1 MSSNFLQTYRNHV
14 AERLVLGIPPLPLSA
29 AQTAD
34 VIELLKSPPKG
45 EDAFLV
51 DLITHRV
58 PAGVDNAAKVKASY
72 LAAVAHGNEKCA
84 LISREHATQLLGTML
99 GGYNISPMIALLD
112 DADESVATQAASGL
126 KNTLLMFDQFHDVKE
141 KADKGNSY
149 AESVMQSWA
158 NAEWFTSR
166 PEVPES
172 IMLTVFKV
180 AGEINTDDLSPA
192 PDAWSRPDIPLHA
205 LAMHKNPRPGQPVES
220 LPEEEGKRGPIKF
233 IDSLKAKGHLVAYV
247 GDVVGTGSSRKSATN
262 SVLWFTGQDIP
273 FVPNK
278 RFGGVCLGSKIA
290 PIFYNTMEDS
300 GALPIELDVS
310 EMAMGDVIELRPYDG
325 KALKDGKVIAEFK
338 LKSEVLFDEVRAG
351 GRIPLIVGRGLTAK
365 ARVALGLPAS
375 SQFRLPQD
383 PLDNGR
389 GFTLA
394 QKMVGRAV
402 GLPEGQGVRPGTY
415 CEPKMTSVGSQD
427 TTGPMTRDE
436 LKDLA
441 CLGFSAD
448 LVMQSFCHT
457 AAYPKP
463 VDVKMHHELPD
474 FMSTRGGIPLRPG
487 DGIIHS
493 WLNRMLLPDTVGTG
507 GDSHTRFP
515 IGISFP
521 AGSGLVAFGAATG
534 VMPLDMPESV
544 LVRFK
549 GEMQPGITLRDL
561 VNAIPLYAIKAGL
574 LTVAKQG
581 KVNIFSGRILEIE
594 GLPDLKVEQAFELS
608 DASAERS
615 AGGCTVHLNKE
626 PIIEYITSNITML
639 KWMIATGYSDVRTI
653 KRRIVA
659 MENWLADPQ
668 LLKGDADAEYAAV
681 IEIDLADIHE
691 PIVACPND
699 PDDVKTLSD
708 VAGSKIDEV
717 FIGSCMTNIG
727 HFRAASKLLENKR
740 DIPVKLWVAP
750 PTKMDAKQLSEEGH
764 YGVLGSAGAR
774 MEMPG
779 CSLCMGN
786 QAQVKEGATVFSTST
801 RNFPNRLGKNS
812 NVYLGSAE
820 LAAICSKLG
829 RIPTKAEYMADM
841 GVLTAS
847 SDQIYQYLNF
857 DKVKD
862 YTDLADTVKDGV
874 AA

>member
-1 MSSNFLQTYRNHV
+1 MLKTYREHV
-14 AERLVLGIPPLPLSA
+14 AERAALGIPPLPLSA
-29 AQTAD
+29 KQTAEL
-34 VIELLKSPPKG
+34 IELLKSPPKG
-45 EDAFLV
+45 EEATLV

-58 PAGVDNAAKVKASY
+58 PAGVDDAAKVKASY
-72 LAAVAHGNEKCA
+72 LAAVAHGTEKCA
-84 LISREHATQLLGTML
+84 LITRARATELLGTML
-99 GGYNISPMIALLD
+99 GGYNISPMVDLLD
-112 DADESVATQAASGL
+112 DAAVASQAAEGL
-126 KNTLLMFDQFHDVKE
+126 KKTLLMFDQFHDVKE
-141 KADKGNSY
+141 KADKGN
-149 AESVMQSWA
+149 AFAKAVLQSWA
-158 NAEWFTSR
+158 DAEWFTSR
-166 PEVPES
+166 PEVPKS
-172 IMLTVFKV
+172 ITVTILKV
-180 AGEINTDDLSPA
+180 TGETNTDDLSPA

-205 LAMHKNPRPGQPVES
+205 LAMLKNKRDGIT
-220 LPEEEGKRGPIKF
+220 PEEDGKRGPIKF
-233 IDSLKAKGHLVAYV
+233 IEDLRARGNLVAYV

-262 SVLWFTGQDIP
+262 SVLWFTGEDIP
-273 FVPNK
+273 YVPNK
-278 RFGGVCLGSKIA
+278 RFGGVCLGTKIA
-290 PIFYNTMEDS
+290 PIFYNTMEDA
-300 GALPIELDVS
+300 GALPIELDVNQ
-310 EMAMGDVIELRPYDG
+310 MNMGDVVELRPYDG
-325 KALKDGKVIAEFK
+325 KAFKDGKEIASFQV
-338 LKSEVLFDEVRAG
+338 KSDVLFDEVRAG
-351 GRIPLIVGRGLTAK
+351 GRIPLIIGRGLTAK
-365 ARVALGLPAS
+365 AREALGLKPS
-375 SQFRLPQD
+375 TLFRLPQNPVD
-383 PLDNGR
+383 THK
-389 GFTLA
+389 GFSLA
-394 QKMVGRAV
+394 QKMVGRAC

-474 FMSTRGGIPLRPG
+474 FISTRGGISLRPG
-487 DGIIHS
+487 DGVIHS
-493 WLNRMLLPDTVGTG
+493 WLNRLLLPDTVGTG

-521 AGSGLVAFGAATG
+521 AGSGLVAFAAATG

-549 GEMQPGITLRDL
+549 GKMQNGITLRDL

-574 LTVAKQG
+574 LTVEKKG
-581 KVNIFSGRILEIE
+581 KKNIFSGRILEIE

-615 AGGCTVHLNKE
+615 AAGCTVHLNKE
-626 PIIEYITSNITML
+626 PIQEYINSNITMM
-639 KWMIATGYSDVRTI
+639 KWMIANGYSDARTLA
-653 KRRIVA
+653 RRIA
-659 MENWLADPQ
+659 AQEAWLKDPQ
-668 LLKGDADAEYAAV
+668 LLKGDADADYAAV

-699 PDDVKTLSD
+699 PDDVKTLAE
-708 VAGSKIDEV
+708 VAGAKIDEV

-750 PTKMDAKQLSEEGH
+750 PTKMDAKQLSDEGH

-812 NVYLGSAE
+812 FVYLGSAE

-829 RIPTKAEYMADM
+829 RIPTKEEYLADM
-841 GVLTAS
+841 GVLTAA
-847 SDQIYQYLNF
+847 SDKVYQYLNF
-857 DKVKD
+857 DKISD
-862 YTDLADTVKDGV
+862 YTESAATVKDGV

>member
-1 MSSNFLQTYRNHV
+1 MSDFLQSYRAHV
-14 AERLVLGIPPLPLSA
+14 TERAAVGIPPLPLSA
-29 AQTAD
+29 KQTGE
-34 VIELLKSPPKG
+34 VIELLKAPPAG
-45 EDAFLV
+45 EEAFLV

-58 PAGVDNAAKVKASY
+58 PAGVDDAAKVKASY
-72 LAAVAHGNEKCA
+72 LAAVAHGSEQCA
-84 LISREHATQLLGTML
+84 LISRKLATQLLGTML
-99 GGYNISPMIALLD
+99 GGYNISPMIDLLD
-112 DADESVATQAASGL
+112 DADPAVAAQAANGL
-126 KNTLLMFDQFHDVKE
+126 KKTLLMFDQFHDVKD
-141 KADKGNSY
+141 KADQGN
-149 AESVMQSWA
+149 AQAKAVMQSWA
-158 NAEWFTSR
+158 DAEWFTSR

-172 IMLTVFKV
+172 ITLTIFKV

-205 LAMHKNPRPGQPVES
+205 LAMHKNARVGVT
-220 LPEEEGKRGPIKF
+220 PEEDGKRGPVRF
-233 IDSLKAKGHLVAYV
+233 IEELKAMGNLVAYV

-262 SVLWFTGQDIP
+262 SVLWFTGEDIP

-278 RFGGVCLGSKIA
+278 RFGGVCLGAKIA

-310 EMAMGDVIELRPYDG
+310 QMAMGDVIELRPYDG
-325 KALKDGKVIAEFK
+325 KALKGGEVIAEFK
-338 LKSEVLFDEVRAG
+338 LKSDVLFDEVRAG

-365 ARVALGLPAS
+365 ARAALGLPVS
-375 SQFRLPQD
+375 TQFRLPTS
-383 PLDNGR
+383 PVNSGK

-394 QKMVGRAV
+394 QKIVGRAV

-474 FMSTRGGIPLRPG
+474 FMSTRGGVPLRPG

-581 KVNIFSGRILEIE
+581 KINIFSGRILEIE
-594 GLPDLKVEQAFELS
+594 GMPDLKVEQAFELS

-653 KRRIVA
+653 NRRIKA
-659 MENWLADPQ
+659 MQAWLADPQ
-668 LLKGDADAEYAAV
+668 LLKGDADAEYAAI

-699 PDDVKTLSD
+699 PDDVKTLAD

-740 DIPVKLWVAP
+740 DIPVKLWMAP

-841 GVLTAS
+841 GVLTAAAATV
-847 SDQIYQYLNF
+847 YQYLNF

>member
-1 MSSNFLQTYRNHV
+1 M
-14 AERLVLGIPPLPLSA
+14 
-29 AQTAD
+29 
-34 VIELLKSPPKG
+34 
-45 EDAFLV
+45 
-51 DLITHRV
+51 
-58 PAGVDNAAKVKASY
+58 
-72 LAAVAHGNEKCA
+72 
-84 LISREHATQLLGTML
+84 
-99 GGYNISPMIALLD
+99 
-112 DADESVATQAASGL
+112 
-126 KNTLLMFDQFHDVKE
+126 
-141 KADKGNSY
+141 
-149 AESVMQSWA
+149 
-158 NAEWFTSR
+158 
-166 PEVPES
+166 
-172 IMLTVFKV
+172 FKV
-180 AGEINTDDLSPA
+180 AGEVNTDDLSPA
-192 PDAWSRPDIPLHA
+192 PDAFSRPDIPMHA
-205 LAMHKNPRPGQPVES
+205 LAMHKNARPGIV
-220 LPEEEGKRGPIKF
+220 PEEDGKRGPIKF
-233 IDSLKAKGHLVAYV
+233 INDLKAKGNLVAYV

-278 RFGGVCLGSKIA
+278 RFGGVCLGNKIA

-310 EMAMGDVIELRPYDG
+310 NMNMGDVVELRPYDG
-325 KALKDGKVIAEFK
+325 QALKDGKVIAEFK
-338 LKSEVLFDEVRAG
+338 LKSDVLFDEVRAG
-351 GRIPLIVGRGLTAK
+351 GRIPLIIGRGLTAK
-365 ARVALGLPAS
+365 ARESLGLPVS
-375 SQFRLPQD
+375 TLFRLPQD
-383 PLDNGR
+383 PVDTKK

-394 QKMVGRAV
+394 QKMVGRACGFPIV
-402 GLPEGQGVRPGTY
+402 NGNQQGVRPGTY

-463 VDVKMHHELPD
+463 VDVKMHHELPE
-474 FMSTRGGIPLRPG
+474 FIKNRGGISLRPG

-549 GEMQPGITLRDL
+549 GKMQPGVTLRDL
-561 VNAIPLYAIKAGL
+561 VNAIPFYAIKAGL

-581 KVNIFSGRILEIE
+581 KINIFSGRILEIE

-626 PIIEYITSNITML
+626 PIIEYINSNITML
-639 KWMIATGYSDVRTI
+639 KWMIATGYDDVRTI
-653 KRRIVA
+653 NRRIVA
-659 MENWLADPQ
+659 MEAWLANPV
-668 LLKGDADAEYAAV
+668 LLKGDADADYAAV
-681 IEIDLADIHE
+681 IDIDLADIHE

-699 PDDVKTLSD
+699 PDDVKTLAD

-750 PTKMDAKQLSEEGH
+750 PTKMDAHQLSEEGH

-841 GVLTAS
+841 GVLTAA
-847 SDQIYQYLNF
+847 SDTIYKYMNF
-857 DKVKD
+857 DKMPDFTELTKSVDKA
-862 YTDLADTVKDGV
+862 T
-874 AA
+874 AAAAA

>member
-1 MSSNFLQTYRNHV
+1 MLQAYRQHV
-14 AERLVLGIPPLPLSA
+14 ADRAALGIPPLPLSA
-29 AQTAD
+29 QQTGEL
-34 VIELLKSPPKG
+34 IELLKAPPAG
-45 EDAFLV
+45 EGATLV
-51 DLITHRV
+51 HLFTHRV
-58 PAGVDNAAKVKASY
+58 PAGVDDAAKVKASY
-72 LAAVAHGNEKCA
+72 LAAVAHGTESCS
-84 LISREHATQLLGTML
+84 LISREQATELLGTML
-99 GGYNISPMIALLD
+99 GGYNISPLIDLLD
-112 DADESVATQAASGL
+112 DTTVGAIAAKGL
-126 KNTLLMFDQFHDVKE
+126 KGTLLMFDQFHDVQE
-141 KADKGNSY
+141 KAEKGN
-149 AESVMQSWA
+149 ANAKSVLQSWA
-158 NAEWFTSR
+158 DAEWFTSR
-166 PEVPES
+166 PEVPAS
-172 IMLTVFKV
+172 ITVAIFKV
-180 AGEINTDDLSPA
+180 TGETNTDDLSPA

-205 LAMHKNPRPGQPVES
+205 LAMLKNKRDGIN
-220 LPEEEGKRGPIKF
+220 PEEDGKRGPIKF
-233 IDSLKAKGHLVAYV
+233 IEDLRAKGNLVAYV

-262 SVLWFTGQDIP
+262 SVLWFTGEDIP
-273 FVPNK
+273 YVPNK
-278 RFGGVCLGSKIA
+278 RFGGVCLGTKIA
-290 PIFYNTMEDS
+290 PIFYNTMEDA

-310 EMAMGDVIELRPYDG
+310 QMNMGDVVELRPYDG

-338 LKSEVLFDEVRAG
+338 VKSEVLFDEVRAG
-351 GRIPLIVGRGLTAK
+351 GRIPLIIGRGLTAK
-365 ARVALGLPAS
+365 AREALGLPPS
-375 SQFRLPQD
+375 TLFRLPQSPVD
-383 PLDNGR
+383 TKK
-389 GFTLA
+389 GFSLA
-394 QKMVGRAV
+394 QKMVGKAC
-402 GLPEGQGVRPGTY
+402 GLPEVNGQQQGVRPGTY
-415 CEPKMTSVGSQD
+415 CEPRMTSVGSQD

-474 FMSTRGGIPLRPG
+474 FISHRGGIALRPG
-487 DGIIHS
+487 DGVIHS
-493 WLNRMLLPDTVGTG
+493 WLNRFLLPDTVGTG

-521 AGSGLVAFGAATG
+521 AGSGLVAFAAATG

-549 GEMQPGITLRDL
+549 GTMQPGVTLRDL

-574 LTVAKQG
+574 LTVEKKG
-581 KVNIFSGRILEIE
+581 KKNIFSGRILEIE

-615 AGGCTVHLNKE
+615 AAGCTVHLNKE
-626 PIIEYITSNITML
+626 PIIEYINSNITLM
-639 KWMIATGYSDVRTI
+639 KWMISEGYADARTLQ
-653 KRRIVA
+653 RRIA
-659 MENWLADPQ
+659 AQEAWLKNPQ
-668 LLKGDADAEYAAV
+668 LLKGDADADYAAV

-699 PDDVKTLSD
+699 PDDVKTLAEVSG
-708 VAGSKIDEV
+708 AKIDEV

-727 HFRAASKLLENKR
+727 HFRAASKLLEGKR

-750 PTKMDAKQLSEEGH
+750 PTKMDAKKLSDEGH
-764 YGVLGSAGAR
+764 YGVLGNAGAR

-820 LAAICSKLG
+820 LASICSKLG
-829 RIPTKAEYMADM
+829 RIPTKEEYLADM
-841 GVLTAS
+841 GVLTAAS
-847 SDQIYQYLNF
+847 SKVYQYLNF
-857 DKVKD
+857 DQIKDFTDAAEKVS
-862 YTDLADTVKDGV
+862 A
-874 AA
+874 